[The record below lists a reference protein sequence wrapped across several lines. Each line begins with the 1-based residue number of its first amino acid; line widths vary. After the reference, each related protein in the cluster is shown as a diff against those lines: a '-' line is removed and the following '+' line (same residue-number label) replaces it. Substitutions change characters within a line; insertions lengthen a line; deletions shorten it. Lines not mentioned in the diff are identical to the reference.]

1 MDKNLEKSLGKIKY
15 NDKIFHQSKIIKFY
29 VEKVEKKK
37 VQKDLD
43 KILKKISKDRKY
55 FYSAKDIALIEAL
68 IKDGFNIPENFKKKN

>member
-43 KILKKISKDRKY
+43 KILKKFQKIV
-55 FYSAKDIALIEAL
+55 
-68 IKDGFNIPENFKKKN
+68 NIFIPQKT